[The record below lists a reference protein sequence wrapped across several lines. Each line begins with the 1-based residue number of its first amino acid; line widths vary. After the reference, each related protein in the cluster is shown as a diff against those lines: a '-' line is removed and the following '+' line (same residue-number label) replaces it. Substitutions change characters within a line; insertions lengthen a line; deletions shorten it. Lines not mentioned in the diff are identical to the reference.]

1 MIRIGIVD
9 DEKQERDQLKQALA
23 RFGAENGTELN
34 VQEFDCAAVYLAA
47 KDRDFDI
54 LYLDIDMPQMSGM
67 ELAEK
72 IRETDQDV
80 ILIFCTNL
88 QQFALNG
95 YSVGA
100 LGFIVKPIQWY
111 SFHMYLTRALKVLQ
125 KRAGQKTAP
134 PHIVVKDG
142 TVTRLLD
149 AAEIAYVEV
158 RQHDLLY
165 NLCGGDG
172 KTEIIKNRGSMQE
185 IAAQLTPY
193 GFVRC
198 SASYLVNLRCITA
211 VSRMNVYIGGAALPI
226 GRTYKDAFTEALLAE
241 LENWR
246 IGDPLDP
253 ENNLGSI
260 VSEGQFRTIMGYIEK
275 GKAEGGHVLTGGA
288 PLAIGSGLFIPP
300 TIFDGVTPDM
310 TIVREEIFGPVTAIL
325 PADSDEEAVGLA
337 NATAYGLQATLFTE
351 DVTKAHKYARALKAG
366 TVSVNCFSEGD
377 NTTPFGGYKL
387 SGFGG
392 KDKGRESHDQYTETK
407 TIFLNLDR

>member
-47 KDRDFDI
+47 QDRDFDI

-149 AAEIAYVEV
+149 AAEIA
-158 RQHDLLY
+158 
-165 NLCGGDG
+165 
-172 KTEIIKNRGSMQE
+172 
-185 IAAQLTPY
+185 AQLTPY

-226 GRTYKDAFTEALLAE
+226 GRTYKDAFTEAFSRYMAKKE
-241 LENWR
+241 WE
-246 IGDPLDP
+246 DPCR
-253 ENNLGSI
+253 S
-260 VSEGQFRTIMGYIEK
+260 
-275 GKAEGGHVLTGGA
+275 
-288 PLAIGSGLFIPP
+288 
-300 TIFDGVTPDM
+300 
-310 TIVREEIFGPVTAIL
+310 
-325 PADSDEEAVGLA
+325 
-337 NATAYGLQATLFTE
+337 
-351 DVTKAHKYARALKAG
+351 
-366 TVSVNCFSEGD
+366 
-377 NTTPFGGYKL
+377 
-387 SGFGG
+387 
-392 KDKGRESHDQYTETK
+392 
-407 TIFLNLDR
+407 

>member
-47 KDRDFDI
+47 QDRDFDI

-165 NLCGGDG
+165 NLCS
-172 KTEIIKNRGSMQE
+172 T
-185 IAAQLTPY
+185 
-193 GFVRC
+193 
-198 SASYLVNLRCITA
+198 SYLVNLRCITA

-226 GRTYKDAFTEALLAE
+226 GRTYKDAFTEAFSRYMAKKE
-241 LENWR
+241 WE
-246 IGDPLDP
+246 DPCR
-253 ENNLGSI
+253 S
-260 VSEGQFRTIMGYIEK
+260 
-275 GKAEGGHVLTGGA
+275 
-288 PLAIGSGLFIPP
+288 
-300 TIFDGVTPDM
+300 
-310 TIVREEIFGPVTAIL
+310 
-325 PADSDEEAVGLA
+325 
-337 NATAYGLQATLFTE
+337 
-351 DVTKAHKYARALKAG
+351 
-366 TVSVNCFSEGD
+366 
-377 NTTPFGGYKL
+377 
-387 SGFGG
+387 
-392 KDKGRESHDQYTETK
+392 
-407 TIFLNLDR
+407 

>member
-1 MIRIGIVD
+1 
-9 DEKQERDQLKQALA
+9 
-23 RFGAENGTELN
+23 
-34 VQEFDCAAVYLAA
+34 
-47 KDRDFDI
+47 
-54 LYLDIDMPQMSGM
+54 MPQMSGM

-111 SFHMYLTRALKVLQ
+111 SFHMYLTRALKALQ
-125 KRAGQKTAP
+125 KRAGQKVTP

-165 NLCGGDG
+165 NLCSGDG
-172 KTEIIKNRGSMQE
+172 KTEVIKNRGSMQE

-226 GRTYKDAFTEALLAE
+226 GRTYKDAFTEAFSRYMAKKE
-241 LENWR
+241 WE
-246 IGDPLDP
+246 DPCR
-253 ENNLGSI
+253 S
-260 VSEGQFRTIMGYIEK
+260 
-275 GKAEGGHVLTGGA
+275 
-288 PLAIGSGLFIPP
+288 
-300 TIFDGVTPDM
+300 
-310 TIVREEIFGPVTAIL
+310 
-325 PADSDEEAVGLA
+325 
-337 NATAYGLQATLFTE
+337 
-351 DVTKAHKYARALKAG
+351 
-366 TVSVNCFSEGD
+366 
-377 NTTPFGGYKL
+377 
-387 SGFGG
+387 
-392 KDKGRESHDQYTETK
+392 
-407 TIFLNLDR
+407 

>member
-9 DEKQERDQLKQALA
+9 DEKQERNQLKQALA
-23 RFGAENGTELN
+23 RFSAENDTELN

-47 KDRDFDI
+47 QDRDFDI

-172 KTEIIKNRGSMQE
+172 KTEIIKT
-185 IAAQLTPY
+185 A
-193 GFVRC
+193 VRC
-198 SASYLVNLRCITA
+198 RK
-211 VSRMNVYIGGAALPI
+211 SR
-226 GRTYKDAFTEALLAE
+226 R
-241 LENWR
+241 
-246 IGDPLDP
+246 
-253 ENNLGSI
+253 S
-260 VSEGQFRTIMGYIEK
+260 
-275 GKAEGGHVLTGGA
+275 
-288 PLAIGSGLFIPP
+288 
-300 TIFDGVTPDM
+300 
-310 TIVREEIFGPVTAIL
+310 
-325 PADSDEEAVGLA
+325 
-337 NATAYGLQATLFTE
+337 
-351 DVTKAHKYARALKAG
+351 
-366 TVSVNCFSEGD
+366 
-377 NTTPFGGYKL
+377 
-387 SGFGG
+387 
-392 KDKGRESHDQYTETK
+392 
-407 TIFLNLDR
+407 

>member
-9 DEKQERDQLKQALA
+9 DEKQERNQLKQALA
-23 RFGAENGTELN
+23 RFSAENDTELN

-47 KDRDFDI
+47 QDRDFDI

-226 GRTYKDAFTEALLAE
+226 GRTYKDAFTEAFSRYMAKRSGKTHAGHKLDTEPANPAGYDSMRWPVCPVGAAPQLLRSAAGGGCMG
-241 LENWR
+241 LSR
-246 IGDPLDP
+246 ADGHPGISAA
-253 ENNLGSI
+253 LGKIAAVYDAAVWS
-260 VSEGQFRTIMGYIEK
+260 
-275 GKAEGGHVLTGGA
+275 
-288 PLAIGSGLFIPP
+288 
-300 TIFDGVTPDM
+300 DM
-310 TIVREEIFGPVTAIL
+310 VQL
-325 PADSDEEAVGLA
+325 
-337 NATAYGLQATLFTE
+337 
-351 DVTKAHKYARALKAG
+351 
-366 TVSVNCFSEGD
+366 
-377 NTTPFGGYKL
+377 
-387 SGFGG
+387 
-392 KDKGRESHDQYTETK
+392 
-407 TIFLNLDR
+407 

>member
-47 KDRDFDI
+47 QDRDFDI

-142 TVTRLLD
+142 TVTRLL
-149 AAEIAYVEV
+149 
-158 RQHDLLY
+158 
-165 NLCGGDG
+165 
-172 KTEIIKNRGSMQE
+172 E

-226 GRTYKDAFTEALLAE
+226 GRTYKDAFTEAFSRYMAKKE
-241 LENWR
+241 WE
-246 IGDPLDP
+246 DPCR
-253 ENNLGSI
+253 S
-260 VSEGQFRTIMGYIEK
+260 
-275 GKAEGGHVLTGGA
+275 
-288 PLAIGSGLFIPP
+288 
-300 TIFDGVTPDM
+300 
-310 TIVREEIFGPVTAIL
+310 
-325 PADSDEEAVGLA
+325 
-337 NATAYGLQATLFTE
+337 
-351 DVTKAHKYARALKAG
+351 
-366 TVSVNCFSEGD
+366 
-377 NTTPFGGYKL
+377 
-387 SGFGG
+387 
-392 KDKGRESHDQYTETK
+392 
-407 TIFLNLDR
+407 

>member
-47 KDRDFDI
+47 QDRDFDI

-125 KRAGQKTAP
+125 KRVGQKTAP

-165 NLCGGDG
+165 NLCGGDA

-211 VSRMNVYIGGAALPI
+211 VSRMNVYIGGATLPI
-226 GRTYKDAFTEALLAE
+226 GRTYKDAFTEAFSRYMAKKE
-241 LENWR
+241 WE
-246 IGDPLDP
+246 DPCR
-253 ENNLGSI
+253 S
-260 VSEGQFRTIMGYIEK
+260 
-275 GKAEGGHVLTGGA
+275 
-288 PLAIGSGLFIPP
+288 
-300 TIFDGVTPDM
+300 
-310 TIVREEIFGPVTAIL
+310 
-325 PADSDEEAVGLA
+325 
-337 NATAYGLQATLFTE
+337 
-351 DVTKAHKYARALKAG
+351 
-366 TVSVNCFSEGD
+366 
-377 NTTPFGGYKL
+377 
-387 SGFGG
+387 
-392 KDKGRESHDQYTETK
+392 
-407 TIFLNLDR
+407 

>member
-23 RFGAENGTELN
+23 RFSAENGTELN

-47 KDRDFDI
+47 QDRDFDI

-111 SFHMYLTRALKVLQ
+111 SFHMYLTRALKALQ
-125 KRAGQKTAP
+125 KRAGQKVTP
-134 PHIVVKDG
+134 SHIVVKDG

-149 AAEIAYVEV
+149 ATEIAYVEV

-165 NLCGGDG
+165 NLCSEDG

-185 IAAQLTPY
+185 LAAQLTPY

-198 SASYLVNLRCITA
+198 SASYLVNLRRITA
-211 VSRMNVYIGGAALPI
+211 VSRMNVYVGGAALPI
-226 GRTYKDAFTEALLAE
+226 GRTYKDAFTEAFSRYMAKKE
-241 LENWR
+241 WE
-246 IGDPLDP
+246 DPCR
-253 ENNLGSI
+253 S
-260 VSEGQFRTIMGYIEK
+260 
-275 GKAEGGHVLTGGA
+275 
-288 PLAIGSGLFIPP
+288 
-300 TIFDGVTPDM
+300 
-310 TIVREEIFGPVTAIL
+310 
-325 PADSDEEAVGLA
+325 
-337 NATAYGLQATLFTE
+337 
-351 DVTKAHKYARALKAG
+351 
-366 TVSVNCFSEGD
+366 
-377 NTTPFGGYKL
+377 
-387 SGFGG
+387 
-392 KDKGRESHDQYTETK
+392 
-407 TIFLNLDR
+407 

>member
-47 KDRDFDI
+47 QDRDFDI

-125 KRAGQKTAP
+125 KRAGQN
-134 PHIVVKDG
+134 
-142 TVTRLLD
+142 

-226 GRTYKDAFTEALLAE
+226 GRTYKDAFTEAFSRYMAKKE
-241 LENWR
+241 WE
-246 IGDPLDP
+246 DP
-253 ENNLGSI
+253 
-260 VSEGQFRTIMGYIEK
+260 
-275 GKAEGGHVLTGGA
+275 
-288 PLAIGSGLFIPP
+288 
-300 TIFDGVTPDM
+300 
-310 TIVREEIFGPVTAIL
+310 
-325 PADSDEEAVGLA
+325 
-337 NATAYGLQATLFTE
+337 
-351 DVTKAHKYARALKAG
+351 
-366 TVSVNCFSEGD
+366 C
-377 NTTPFGGYKL
+377 L
-387 SGFGG
+387 S
-392 KDKGRESHDQYTETK
+392 
-407 TIFLNLDR
+407 

>member
-23 RFGAENGTELN
+23 RFSAENGTELN

-47 KDRDFDI
+47 QDRDFDI

-111 SFHMYLTRALKVLQ
+111 SFHMYLTRALKALQ
-125 KRAGQKTAP
+125 KRAGQKVTP
-134 PHIVVKDG
+134 PHIVIKDG

-165 NLCGGDG
+165 NLCSGDG

-226 GRTYKDAFTEALLAE
+226 GRTYKDAFTEAFSRYMAKRSGKTRAGHKLDTEPASPAGYDSMRLPVCPVGAAPQLLRSAVGGGCMG
-241 LENWR
+241 LSCAD
-246 IGDPLDP
+246 GH
-253 ENNLGSI
+253 LGISAA
-260 VSEGQFRTIMGYIEK
+260 V
-275 GKAEGGHVLTGGA
+275 GKTAAVYGGA
-288 PLAIGSGLFIPP
+288 VWS
-300 TIFDGVTPDM
+300 DM
-310 TIVREEIFGPVTAIL
+310 VQL
-325 PADSDEEAVGLA
+325 
-337 NATAYGLQATLFTE
+337 
-351 DVTKAHKYARALKAG
+351 
-366 TVSVNCFSEGD
+366 
-377 NTTPFGGYKL
+377 
-387 SGFGG
+387 
-392 KDKGRESHDQYTETK
+392 
-407 TIFLNLDR
+407 